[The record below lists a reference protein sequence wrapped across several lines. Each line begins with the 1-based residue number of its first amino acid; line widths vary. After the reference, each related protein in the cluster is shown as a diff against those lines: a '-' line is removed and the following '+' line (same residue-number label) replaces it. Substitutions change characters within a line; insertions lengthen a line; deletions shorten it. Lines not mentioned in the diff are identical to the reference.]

1 MVLLRS
7 VREGLRK
14 ALSPAPDVRLLGAF
28 VGDYLE
34 RPEVMMGLER
44 GQRLKSKALE
54 SMFEFDFLAA

>member
-1 MVLLRS
+1 MLLRS
-7 VREGLRK
+7 DREGPLK

-34 RPEVMMGLER
+34 RPKMVMGLER